1 MNKME
6 QEFFIETKKFRNKKT
21 GEIKTQ
27 LNIFELKDYE
37 EVKEPSEAITDTN
50 IIEENK

>member
-1 MNKME
+1 MNDE
-6 QEFFIETKKFRNKKT
+6 ELPPEIELVIKTKKFRNKKT

-37 EVKEPSEAITDTN
+37 ELK
-50 IIEENK
+50 

>member
-1 MNKME
+1 ME
-6 QEFFIETKKFRNKKT
+6 EDLIQIEWVTKTKKFRNKKT

-37 EVKEPSEAITDTN
+37 EVKE
-50 IIEENK
+50 